1 MSVQNCVPSNKT
13 KEWLQREHGAPC
25 FREDRKRYGC
35 NMVRANWKSA
45 FRLNG
50 APRLAKSNIDM
61 NDFYS
66 SFDLA
71 ASLAIRSALNRSRL
85 LCFAFSSFSYSVK
98 GLSDGRN
105 ALSALFGASATRGNR
120 GSCGRPVPVPASRAS
135 AKAPP
140 RADRVGRSAQLV
152 DAAPAIALRQGD
164 H

>member
-1 MSVQNCVPSNKT
+1 
-13 KEWLQREHGAPC
+13 
-25 FREDRKRYGC
+25 
-35 NMVRANWKSA
+35 MVRANWKSA

-71 ASLAIRSALNRSRL
+71 AYLAIRSALNRSRL